1 MAQEW
6 VNWSG
11 SLRFTPERC
20 VAPESEEALAALVGQ
35 AASSGQTVRV
45 VGSGHSSSPLVAT
58 AGLLVSLRAL
68 RSLIS
73 HDQERC
79 QVTIGAGITLHEAG
93 KVLLPLGMAFANLG
107 DIDRQTIAGAFSTG
121 THGTGLSL
129 PPLAAQLI
137 GGRLVTG
144 AGEVVAFDARDPA
157 VLNAVRVSLG
167 ALGVLTELQLQLVPA
182 HKLRK
187 RTWCA
192 GIEDCLE
199 HFAALALA
207 HRHVDFYWYPRSDE
221 VKIRTMDPL
230 DAAPATFPFA
240 RLLREEV
247 GWSSE
252 ITPNVR
258 ELRFEEMEYALPV
271 EHGLAC
277 FREVRQRIK
286 ARWRHLV
293 GWRVLYRT
301 IAADDA
307 LLSLAHGRATATI
320 SLHQNA
326 TLPFREFFADVEP
339 LLRTYGGR
347 PHWGKQHTLRAGQ
360 LRPLYPGWNRF
371 LDVRQHLD
379 PGGVFLN
386 GSLRE
391 LLGVA

>member
-11 SLRFTPERC
+11 SLRFTPGRF
-20 VAPESEEALAALVGQ
+20 VAPDSEEALVSLVKQ
-35 AASSGQTVRV
+35 ASSSGKTVRV

-58 AGLLVSLRAL
+58 AGPLVSLRAF
-68 RSLIS
+68 RSLIT
-73 HDQERC
+73 HDQARC
-79 QVTIGAGITLHEAG
+79 QATIGAGITLHEAG
-93 KVLLPLGMAFANLG
+93 KMLLPLGMAFANLG
-107 DIDRQTIAGAFSTG
+107 DIDRQTVAGAFSTG

-129 PPLAAQLI
+129 PPLAAQFI

-144 AGEVVAFDARDPA
+144 SGAVLAFDMRDPA
-157 VLNAVRVSLG
+157 FLNAARVSLG
-167 ALGVLTELQLQLVPA
+167 ALGMLTELQLQLVPA
-182 HKLRK
+182 HRLCKW
-187 RTWCA
+187 TWCA
-192 GIEDCLE
+192 GIDDCLE

-230 DAAPATFPFA
+230 DAAPAALPFA
-240 RLLREEV
+240 RLVQEDV

-258 ELRFEEMEYALPV
+258 ELRFEEMEYAVPV

-277 FREVRQRIK
+277 FRDVRQRIK

-301 IAADDA
+301 AAADDA
-307 LLSLAHGRATATI
+307 FLSPAQGRATATI

-339 LLRTYGGR
+339 LLRTHGGR
-347 PHWGKQHTLRAGQ
+347 PHWGKHHTLRAAQ
-360 LRPLYPGWNRF
+360 LRPLYPEWDRF
-371 LDVRQHLD
+371 LDVRQQLD

-386 GSLRE
+386 NALRG

>member
-1 MAQEW
+1 M
-6 VNWSG
+6 NWSG
-11 SLRFTPERC
+11 SLRFTPGRF
-20 VAPESEEALAALVGQ
+20 VAPESEEALAALVAQ
-35 AASSGQTVRV
+35 ASRVGQTVRV
-45 VGSGHSSSPLVAT
+45 VGTGHSSSPLVAT
-58 AGLLVSLRAL
+58 AGPLVSLRAF
-68 RSLIS
+68 RSLNAY
-73 HDQERC
+73 DRERC
-79 QVTIGAGITLHEAG
+79 QATIGAGITLHEAG
-93 KVLLPLGMAFANLG
+93 KVLLSLGMAFANLG
-107 DIDRQTIAGAFSTG
+107 DIDRQTVAGAFSTG
-121 THGTGLSL
+121 THGTGLRL

-137 GGRLVTG
+137 GGRLITG
-144 AGEVVAFDARDPA
+144 SGEVVAFDARDPA
-157 VLNAVRVSLG
+157 VLNAARVSLG
-167 ALGVLTELQLQLVPA
+167 ALGMLTELQLQLVPA

-192 GIEDCLE
+192 GIGDCLE

-221 VKIRTMDPL
+221 VKIRTMDPV
-230 DAAPATFPFA
+230 DAAPAALPFA
-240 RLLREEV
+240 RLLREDV

-252 ITPNVR
+252 VTPNVR

-271 EHGLAC
+271 EHGPAC

-301 IAADDA
+301 AAADDA
-307 LLSLAHGRATATI
+307 LLSPAHGRATATI

-347 PHWGKQHTLRAGQ
+347 PHWGKHHTLRAGE
-360 LRPLYPGWNRF
+360 LRPLYPAWDRF
-371 LDVRQHLD
+371 LEVRQQLD

-386 GSLRE
+386 DALRE

>member
-11 SLRFTPERC
+11 SLRFTPGRV
-20 VAPESEEALAALVGQ
+20 VAPASEEALAALVEQ
-35 AASSGQTVRV
+35 VASSGQTVRV
-45 VGSGHSSSPLVAT
+45 VGTGHSSFPLVAT
-58 AGLLVSLRAL
+58 AGLLVSLQAF
-68 RSLIS
+68 RSLIAY
-73 HDQERC
+73 DQERC
-79 QVTIGAGITLHEAG
+79 EATIGAGLTLHEAG

-107 DIDRQTIAGAFSTG
+107 DIDRQTVAGAFSTG

-144 AGEVVAFDARDPA
+144 SGEVVDFDARDPTF
-157 VLNAVRVSLG
+157 LNATRVSLG
-167 ALGVLTELQLQLVPA
+167 ALGILTELHLRLVPA
-182 HKLRK
+182 HHLRK

-192 GIEDCLE
+192 GIDDSLE

-230 DAAPATFPFA
+230 DAAPAALPFA
-240 RLLREEV
+240 RLQQEEV

-258 ELRFEEMEYALPV
+258 ELRFEEMEYAVPI

-301 IAADDA
+301 AAGDDA
-307 LLSLAHGRATATI
+307 LLSPAHGRATATI

-339 LLRTYGGR
+339 LLRAYGGR
-347 PHWGKQHTLRAGQ
+347 PHWGKHHTLRAGQ
-360 LRPLYPGWNRF
+360 LRPLYPEWDRF
-371 LDVRQHLD
+371 LEVRQQLD

-386 GSLRE
+386 GALRE

>member
-1 MAQEW
+1 MAREW

-11 SLRFTPERC
+11 SLRFTPGRF
-20 VAPESEEALAALVGQ
+20 VAPESEEALAALVAQ
-35 AASSGQTVRV
+35 ASRVGQTVRV
-45 VGSGHSSSPLVAT
+45 VGTGHSSSPLVAT
-58 AGLLVSLRAL
+58 AGPLVSLRAF
-68 RSLIS
+68 RSLNAY
-73 HDQERC
+73 DRERC
-79 QVTIGAGITLHEAG
+79 QATIGAGITLHEAG
-93 KVLLPLGMAFANLG
+93 KVLLSLGMAFANLG
-107 DIDRQTIAGAFSTG
+107 DIDRQTVAGAFSTG
-121 THGTGLSL
+121 THGTGLRL
-129 PPLAAQLI
+129 PPLGAQLI
-137 GGRLVTG
+137 GGRLITG
-144 AGEVVAFDARDPA
+144 SGEVVAFDARDPA
-157 VLNAVRVSLG
+157 VLNAARVSLG
-167 ALGVLTELQLQLVPA
+167 ALGMLTELQLQLVPA

-192 GIEDCLE
+192 GIGDCLE

-221 VKIRTMDPL
+221 VKIRTMDPV
-230 DAAPATFPFA
+230 DAAPAALPFA
-240 RLLREEV
+240 RLLREDV

-252 ITPNVR
+252 VTPNVR

-271 EHGLAC
+271 EHGPAC

-301 IAADDA
+301 AAADDA
-307 LLSLAHGRATATI
+307 LLSPAHGRATATI

-347 PHWGKQHTLRAGQ
+347 PHWGKHHTLRAGE
-360 LRPLYPGWNRF
+360 LRPLYPAWDRF
-371 LDVRQHLD
+371 LEVRQQLD

-386 GSLRE
+386 DALRE